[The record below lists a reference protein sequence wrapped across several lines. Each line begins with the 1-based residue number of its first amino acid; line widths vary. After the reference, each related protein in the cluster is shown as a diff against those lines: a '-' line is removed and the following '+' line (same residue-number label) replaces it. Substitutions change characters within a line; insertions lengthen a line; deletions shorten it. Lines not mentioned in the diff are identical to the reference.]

1 MERIDC
7 QLQKIGSSMKQTYK
21 TYKDLPFSLHSYIQ
35 SGAFSNVYGGIKSKL
50 SKITN
55 LNYIPNANMSRKYDY
70 AVKVMHRSKVNLNET
85 KLLAKLQPLITGGVT
100 PSLMIMYGYSFID
113 SIKFYGKEGE
123 GLTKEHNITN
133 LVKRGKG
140 IAIMVE
146 YLSNYTFADYLASN
160 RATYHNVKSILFES
174 FVALYTINHY
184 LKVSHGDFHPWNI
197 ILIYTSKVQTRQYD
211 IFGTLYTIKSR
222 YLPVVIDVGGSKKQ
236 KVMSD
241 TNYLMHFVWDRQ
253 FDIYEKLNLKKYST
267 LRKYITENFKEY
279 KKTKLDESIVIYKFL

>member
-146 YLSNYTFADYLASN
+146 
-160 RATYHNVKSILFES
+160 
-174 FVALYTINHY
+174 
-184 LKVSHGDFHPWNI
+184 
-197 ILIYTSKVQTRQYD
+197 
-211 IFGTLYTIKSR
+211 
-222 YLPVVIDVGGSKKQ
+222 
-236 KVMSD
+236 
-241 TNYLMHFVWDRQ
+241 
-253 FDIYEKLNLKKYST
+253 
-267 LRKYITENFKEY
+267 
-279 KKTKLDESIVIYKFL
+279 